1 MAGYK
6 DGDVGDYV
14 FFSEKDAQLARAE
27 EKKIEYLE
35 ARIDYSKPEK
45 ILHVYEQSIHERIFK
60 TPIGLEYLRKMR
72 TFLLSQKEID
82 AQRVPHIP
90 VYTPFSG
97 ELRDQTEPVKERILA
112 AKEKEVEDKKSR
124 FTVSVVLNILLV
136 IAVCAMFAISLNSEN
151 PNIVNYEKNI
161 NNKYASWEEEKEL
174 DFTD

>member
-1 MAGYK
+1 
-6 DGDVGDYV
+6 
-14 FFSEKDAQLARAE
+14 
-27 EKKIEYLE
+27 
-35 ARIDYSKPEK
+35 
-45 ILHVYEQSIHERIFK
+45 
-60 TPIGLEYLRKMR
+60 
-72 TFLLSQKEID
+72 
-82 AQRVPHIP
+82 VPHIP

-161 NNKYASWEEEKEL
+161 TNKYASWEEELTEREQAVREKEKEL